1 MSTANDIYVTPIIRS
16 ALRSFGRARAAIVA
30 GNVDQM
36 IGHLTRGAAL
46 IEAIDAGERRAAK
59 RSPRKRSAS

>member
-1 MSTANDIYVTPIIRS
+1 MVVTERRRNLTPIIRS

-30 GNVDQM
+30 GEVDQM

-46 IEAIDAGERRAAK
+46 LEEIDREAAQARR
-59 RSPRKRSAS
+59 RSARRSAV